1 EGDHREDRDRPRAVP
16 PVHEDQENEDRLES
30 GDRQD
35 RGSAEVAEGAPADPD
50 EQFDDEAEHE
60 DAVDRDVLRF
70 IEHRYHLTTDTAAGR
85 GRSRPRRPSPSRS
98 RTPRPLR
105 SPASSSAP

>member
-1 EGDHREDRDRPRAVP
+1 GQRRDAAKGDHREYRDRPRAVP
-16 PVHEDQENEDRLES
+16 PVHEDQENEERLES

-35 RGSAEVAEGAPADPD
+35 RGSAEGAEGAPADPD

-70 IEHRYHLTTDTAAGR
+70 IEHRLPPHNRYSSGKRKIQTA
-85 GRSRPRRPSPSRS
+85 STIPQEIPNTS
-98 RTPRPLR
+98 T
-105 SPASSSAP
+105 